1 MSVTD
6 DHFLL
11 ATEATPIDSAH
22 SIYNACW
29 PCALCLRVQPSGL
42 VDINK
47 HVLNNACHRYMARLA
62 IC

>member
-6 DHFLL
+6 EPFLL

-22 SIYNACW
+22 SMYNACRS
-29 PCALCLRVQPSGL
+29 CAFCLCVQPSGL

-47 HVLNNACHRYMARLA
+47 HVLNNARHIYLARLA